1 MSLTNPQRGVARAMA
16 AGLVLALAVLGLSI
30 LAQPPGSLS
39 GMQALALASL
49 APTIMLA
56 ACIARLA
63 AHRFHTPEDIDGSGL
78 TSGTAT
84 AKLLQAQLQ
93 NTLEQLVLALP
104 AYAACV
110 ALGPPQDRM
119 LVLVASA
126 LFFCGRLLFFLGYR
140 RGAAG
145 RAFGFALTF
154 YPTVV
159 LLAGT
164 IIHTALAAAGVIGA
178 PAGHG

>member
-1 MSLTNPQRGVARAMA
+1 MSLTLPQRGVLRAMV
-16 AGLVLALAVLGLSI
+16 AGLALSLVAFGLSI
-30 LAQPPGSLS
+30 LVVPANPLPD
-39 GMQALALASL
+39 MQAAALASL
-49 APTIMLA
+49 APTVLLA

-84 AKLLQAQLQ
+84 AKVLQAQLQ

-104 AYAACV
+104 VYAACV
-110 ALGPPQDRM
+110 ALAVPYGRN
-119 LVLVASA
+119 LVLTASL

-164 IIHTALAAAGVIGA
+164 ISYAVLAAAGIIGA
-178 PAGHG
+178 ESS